1 MEFVTHPGNETPA
14 EPVIREGEV
23 LVRHGGPKA
32 RVFEHDVRKAETVI
46 PSLVALQRE
55 EREAA
60 VREAQAK
67 AERESKRA
75 AAAEIQQKLDSLVA
89 QRAGLR
95 GLVSRAEGAIELVNQ
110 RLAQL
115 EGELA
120 WRWQQAKSL
129 EDHLREVALRE
140 AEAKRLPGWLETH
153 RTALANVT
161 QELDALAKV
170 HGVAVPD

>member
-1 MEFVTHPGNETPA
+1 MEFTPNPGSMPPA
-14 EPVIREGEV
+14 EPIIHEGEV

-32 RVFEHDVRKAETVI
+32 RVFEHDVRKADAVI
-46 PSLVALQRE
+46 RTLRQLQQEENEARAAE
-55 EREAA
+55 AKARAEREA
-60 VREAQAK
+60 
-67 AERESKRA
+67 KRA
-75 AAAEIQQKLDSLVA
+75 EAAQIQARLDSLVA

-95 GLVSRAEGAIELVNQ
+95 ELVSRAEGAIQLVEE
-110 RLAQL
+110 RLKVL
-115 EGELA
+115 EGELS
-120 WRWQQAKSL
+120 WRWQEGKSL